1 MKKIFL
7 LFSGHVFLV
16 LGIVGAILPVLPTTP
31 FLLLAVFFYSKSNP
45 KLHSYIINHKYFGPS
60 VKEWNKFG
68 VIRLKAK
75 IIATIMLSLVIFFR
89 VPTLQI
95 AFILKIFIYII
106 LSLVLLFIWTRPSHS
121 PEAKN

>member
-1 MKKIFL
+1 MKKILL

-16 LGIVGAILPVLPTTP
+16 LGIAGAILPVLPTTP

-60 VKEWNKFG
+60 IKEWNKFG

-75 IIATIMLSLVIFFR
+75 IIATIMLSLVIVFR

-95 AFILKIFIYII
+95 ALILKVLIYLI
-106 LSLVLLFIWTRPSHS
+106 LSLVLLFIWTRPSRS
-121 PEAKN
+121 PEIKN